1 MPRLELPLRIGDAPH
16 QLRARLVLAADGEPV
31 RDAVVVIEGGRI
43 ADVRLATASD
53 ASVLDLGNVA
63 IIPGLINAHAHL
75 EFSDLS
81 EPIQPPDPFTGWI
94 RNLIGYR
101 NSRQKPQAELIA
113 DGLIESFKFGTTTV
127 GEIATG
133 DWSATMLANRATPL
147 PHLIAFR
154 ECIGLR
160 PERQAEQLNL
170 INEHIA
176 IGRALKASDDQNA
189 RRLIPAISP
198 HAPYS
203 VSFELFEA
211 LVAIAKRER
220 VPLCMHLAET
230 RAELELLD
238 RGAGEFV
245 DMLKAFG
252 IWDATLFREGTRP
265 LDYLQKLADVETALI
280 AHGNYL
286 SDAEIEF
293 LGRHPN
299 IAVVF
304 CPRTHHF
311 FGHAEHPWRRLLAVG
326 ANVCLG
332 TDGRSSNPDYSLW
345 AELQFLDRL
354 TNGSM
359 RPQLLEMATARAAQ
373 ALGLADRAGRIS
385 QGLDADLAIVQL
397 PSSDAVDPYDLLF
410 GPADQTRPI
419 ATIIGGI
426 VAT

>member
-1 MPRLELPLRIGDAPH
+1 MPRLDLPMRIGDAPH
-16 QLRARLVLAADGEPV
+16 LLRARLVFAADCEPL

-43 ADVRLATASD
+43 ADVRLATAGD

-63 IIPGLINAHAHL
+63 IIPGLINAHL
-75 EFSDLS
+75 EFSDLC
-81 EPIQPPDPFTGWI
+81 EPIRPPDPFTGWI

-101 NSRQKPQAELIA
+101 NLRQKPQAELIA
-113 DGLIESFKFGTTTV
+113 DGLIESVNFGTTTV

-147 PHLIAFR
+147 PQLIAFR

-160 PERQAEQLNL
+160 PERQAEQINL
-170 INEHIA
+170 VNEHIVNC
-176 IGRALKASDDQNA
+176 RAFAASDEQDA

-203 VSFELFEA
+203 ASFELFES
-211 LVAIAKRER
+211 LVAISKRER

-230 RAELELLD
+230 EAELELLD
-238 RGAGEFV
+238 RGTGEFV

-252 IWDATLFREGTRP
+252 IWDATLFRTGTRP
-265 LDYLQKLADVETALI
+265 LDYLQELADVETALI

-286 SDAEIEF
+286 SETEIEF

-311 FGHAEHPWRRLLAVG
+311 FGHAEHPWRRLLAAG

-354 TNGSM
+354 TAGSM
-359 RPQLLEMATARAAQ
+359 RPRLFELATGRAAQ
-373 ALGLADRAGRIS
+373 ALGVADRAGRIS
-385 QGLDADLAIVQL
+385 PGLDADLAIVQL
-397 PSSDAVDPYDLLF
+397 PSSDAADAYDLLF
-410 GPADQTRPI
+410 GPADEATPI

-426 VAT
+426 VAN